1 MNFSD
6 FTVYVA
12 SFSYHSG
19 EIPRD
24 PFGHGGGFVFDCR
37 IITNPGRL
45 QEYADFTG
53 LQKSVKDWMEANPDT
68 HQYWEKIK
76 DIVQFSLD
84 RARAKSYFE
93 LSFVFGCT
101 GGRHRSVYFAER
113 TATWLREL
121 GASVILEHMQLRALG
136 IV

>member
-1 MNFSD
+1 MNLSNF
-6 FTVYVA
+6 VIYVA
-12 SFSYHSG
+12 SFSYLSG

-45 QEYADFTG
+45 KEYADFTG

-68 HQYWEKIK
+68 HAYWEKIK
-76 DIVQFSLD
+76 GIIEFSLQ
-84 RARAKSYFE
+84 RAEEKGYSE
-93 LSFVFGCT
+93 LSFAFGCT

-113 TATWLREL
+113 VASWLRQN
-121 GASVILEHMQLRALG
+121 GATVILEHIQLKALG
-136 IV
+136 LI